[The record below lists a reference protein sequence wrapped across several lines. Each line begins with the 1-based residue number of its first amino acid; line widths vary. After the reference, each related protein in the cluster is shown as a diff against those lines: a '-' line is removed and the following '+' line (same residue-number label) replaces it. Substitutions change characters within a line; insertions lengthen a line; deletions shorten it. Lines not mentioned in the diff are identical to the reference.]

1 MPFTIHAR
9 DFQSIR
15 DASLDVSGLT
25 VVTGTNNSGKTAMV
39 RAFRGVFAN
48 ARGTSFV
55 RHGTNFSSVTVSF
68 HGGPWVTWEKG
79 SPSINRYKLDGLT
92 LENVS
97 HGPPEEVRAMGVRS
111 VTLGDREVWPQI
123 ALQMSGPIF
132 LLDAPGSVMAEAVS
146 DVERVAQLNAALRA
160 CESERKE
167 EASTLKIRSKD
178 LAQVRSR
185 LGKMSSF
192 PKVREDFETVESSHA
207 SLVEMYGRLEK
218 LLQLRTKYA
227 EALAEKNRLSKIKDV
242 STSQIGVVFGELK
255 AIRKRVI
262 LLQELAHKMASI
274 ERTLGRLSGVDALE
288 VATIPPSVKEA
299 RERLKKFLAIRTRLS
314 ELERERVAHQGRW
327 TVLEQE
333 IQELDKELEVC
344 PVCRRPR

>member
-55 RHGTNFSSVTVSF
+55 RHGTNYSSVTVSF

-79 SPSINRYKLDGLT
+79 SPSINRYLLDGLT
-92 LENVS
+92 LQNVS
-97 HGPPEEVRAMGVRS
+97 HGPPEEVRALGVRS

-132 LLDAPGSVMAEAVS
+132 LLDAPGAIMAEAVS

-160 CESERKE
+160 CEIERKE
-167 EASTLKIRSKD
+167 EASAVKIRSKD
-178 LAQVRSR
+178 LAQVRSQ
-185 LGKMSSF
+185 LGKMATF
-192 PKVREDFETVESSHA
+192 PKVREAFEEVEAAHSELV
-207 SLVEMYGRLEK
+207 SLHSRLEM
-218 LLQLRTKYA
+218 LLRLQAKHA
-227 EALAEKNRLSKIKDV
+227 EAQKEKSRLAKVRDISV
-242 STSQIGVVFGELK
+242 SQFGTTFSELK
-255 AIRKRVI
+255 TSRKRLI
-262 LLQELAHKMASI
+262 SLQELSQK
-274 ERTLGRLSGVDALE
+274 GRQVGTTARKLSGVGVLE
-288 VATIPPSVKEA
+288 VPGIPASFKET
-299 RERLKKFLAIRTRLS
+299 RERLKRLRSLETKLS
-314 ELERERVAHQGRW
+314 EIAREQVSYLERRKS
-327 TVLEQE
+327 LEAE
-333 IQELDKELEVC
+333 IQTLDKELEIC
-344 PVCRRPR
+344 PMCRRPR